1 MAALFVVSTLVV
13 FFLPFLVRGDE
24 RRDALVRRAGLGL
37 GALWIL
43 LTLAGLYL
51 ERGR

>member
-1 MAALFVVSTLVV
+1 V
-13 FFLPFLVRGDE
+13 FFLPFLVRGDD
-24 RRDALVRRAGLGL
+24 RRDALARPVGLGF